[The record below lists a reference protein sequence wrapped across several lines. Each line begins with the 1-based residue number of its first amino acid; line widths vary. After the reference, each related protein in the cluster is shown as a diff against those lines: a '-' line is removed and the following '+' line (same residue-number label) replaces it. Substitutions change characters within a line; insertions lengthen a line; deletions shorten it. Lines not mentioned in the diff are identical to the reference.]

1 MNETEILEMF
11 KKSMM
16 YLKKENAPKLANIVN
31 ELDKLT
37 YNDALNL
44 LENVNI
50 PYYNKYKR
58 NIKKNIYQDLHNNY
72 NMYFGKVVQEY

>member
-44 LENVNI
+44 LENAKFV
-50 PYYNKYKR
+50 
-58 NIKKNIYQDLHNNY
+58 LNNSKI
-72 NMYFGKVVQEY
+72 NLN